1 MKKQANERDY
11 GNSHTGRQLP
21 VPFLTKYPIK
31 WLQPLGNCI
40 SLAKHQKPTITGRL
54 DIETIY

>member
-1 MKKQANERDY
+1 MAILIQVV
-11 GNSHTGRQLP
+11 NSQ

-54 DIETIY
+54 DIETIC